1 MDLTVFNWAYGDV
14 RLTASY
20 VPNIIAAIVVL
31 LIGWIVG
38 TLLGKGVRIILDKI
52 HDVPFLQ
59 DAPFTTSFKN
69 AGLTIGYIGDIGV
82 RALVYITTVI
92 AAVDILN
99 VDYLNTMMNS
109 ILDYIPHIVAF
120 LLIIIVGFLLVH
132 YFIDTLANYY
142 AKIHVDYMPHVLFVL
157 RILLYFLIA
166 VMGLSELQL
175 DLTIIYTFLTPIAWG
190 VGIGLGAG
198 IAILIGFGLKDRS
211 RELMDRFI
219 ESMAKK

>member
-1 MDLTVFNWAYGDV
+1 
-14 RLTASY
+14 
-20 VPNIIAAIVVL
+20 
-31 LIGWIVG
+31 
-38 TLLGKGVRIILDKI
+38 
-52 HDVPFLQ
+52 
-59 DAPFTTSFKN
+59 
-69 AGLTIGYIGDIGV
+69 
-82 RALVYITTVI
+82 
-92 AAVDILN
+92 
-99 VDYLNTMMNS
+99 MMNS
-109 ILDYIPHIVAF
+109 IIDYIPHIVAF
-120 LLIIIVGFLLVH
+120 LLIIMVGFLLVH

-166 VMGLSELQL
+166 IMGLSELQL

-211 RELMDRFI
+211 KEIIDGFI